1 MILSKVTDPYSIL
14 RLSRTASP
22 AEIRRSFRELA
33 LRYHPDKNANSD
45 ESNQKFMQIVEA
57 YKLLSDERIRRE
69 YDFNNIQRG
78 TYEYT
83 SSEEKWIFSN
93 LSTLYGHL
101 KRGQGTSPKTDSHT
115 ISYIGKTTNAL
126 MRKGPMVFMGSIA
139 SAARSLAT
147 NSKSR
152 QEKPSQ

>member
-1 MILSKVTDPYSIL
+1 VTDPYSIL
-14 RLSRTASP
+14 GLSRTASP

-33 LRYHPDKNANSD
+33 LRYHPDKNKNSE
-45 ESNQKFMQIVEA
+45 ESNRKFMQVVEA

-69 YDFNNIQRG
+69 YDSSNTQDR

-83 SSEEKWIFSN
+83 SSGQKWIFSN
-93 LSTLYGHL
+93 LSTLYGHV
-101 KRGQGTSPKTDSHT
+101 KRRQRTSSKTDSHT